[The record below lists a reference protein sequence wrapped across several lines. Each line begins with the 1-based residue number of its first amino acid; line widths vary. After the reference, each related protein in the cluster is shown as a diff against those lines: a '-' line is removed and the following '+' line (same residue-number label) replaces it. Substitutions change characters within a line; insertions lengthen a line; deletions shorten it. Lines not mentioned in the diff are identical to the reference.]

1 MFYCNDCADKYEY
14 PQTFFKSDG
23 KCECCDKKKVCNEMQ
38 SSRLPMPKKQ
48 ILSD

>member
-14 PQTFFKSDG
+14 PQTFFKSVG
-23 KCECCDKKKVCNEMQ
+23 KCECCDEKKVCNEMQ